1 MRRRIDVAKAR
12 EREKALGLA
21 PGSTS
26 GSKAA
31 ASVSKAALDGSSVRR
46 STMATPK
53 GLSLAGSARMSS
65 STGGGAS
72 HLPGQDEEE
81 EDLDE
86 LRRELQALYRHKVGA
101 G

>member
-1 MRRRIDVAKAR
+1 
-12 EREKALGLA
+12 
-21 PGSTS
+21 
-26 GSKAA
+26 
-31 ASVSKAALDGSSVRR
+31 
-46 STMATPK
+46 
-53 GLSLAGSARMSS
+53 MSS